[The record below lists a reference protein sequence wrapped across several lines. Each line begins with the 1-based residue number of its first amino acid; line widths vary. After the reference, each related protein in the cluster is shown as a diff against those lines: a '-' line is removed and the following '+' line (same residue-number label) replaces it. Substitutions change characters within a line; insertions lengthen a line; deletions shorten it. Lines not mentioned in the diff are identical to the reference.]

1 MKRTKRIKP
10 TASVEYRLIVQ
21 PKYKER
27 ENEYVT
33 IVELQTALE
42 FSNFRYEIVVQDSI
56 EGNSLLL
63 DIRGLHAPRSIMPAV
78 GPARFRKEYPVL
90 KKVKRITVTK
100 IDGTKNTFEVSIS
113 KKDVG
118 VKKTPDEYFV
128 DFTTQQYQ
136 SQ

>member
-33 IVELQTALE
+33 AVELQTALE
-42 FSNFRYEIVVQDSI
+42 FSNFRYEIVIQDSV
-56 EGNSLLL
+56 ENNCLLL
-63 DIRGLHAPRSIMPAV
+63 NIRGLHAPRSIMPAV

-90 KKVKRITVTK
+90 SKVKRIIVTR
-100 IDGTKNTFEVSIS
+100 IDGTENSFEVAIS
-113 KKDVG
+113 KKNVA
-118 VKKTPDEYFV
+118 VKKCPEKYFV
-128 DFTTQQYQ
+128 EFTAQKYQ
-136 SQ
+136 TE